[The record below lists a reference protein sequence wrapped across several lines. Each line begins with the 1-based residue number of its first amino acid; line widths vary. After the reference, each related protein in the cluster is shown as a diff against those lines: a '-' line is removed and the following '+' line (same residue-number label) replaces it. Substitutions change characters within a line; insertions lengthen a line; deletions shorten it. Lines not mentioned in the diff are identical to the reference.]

1 MSFDPSRYRSKRLRN
16 GKPRYV
22 TAEQATPHMAE
33 PKAGDMQGGMCR
45 YCETI
50 LQGTQAQ
57 IREHYRTVHPDEP
70 RRNMVEPR

>member
-16 GKPRYV
+16 GQPRYV
-22 TAEQATPHMAE
+22 TPEQATPYMRK
-33 PKAGDMQGGMCR
+33 PKESEMQGGMCR

-50 LQGTQAQ
+50 VHGTQAQ

-70 RRNMVEPR
+70 MRGMVQPR